1 LQKKNKTAYIKN
13 KIEKQGLEYNLTG
26 DMEG

>member
-1 LQKKNKTAYIKN
+1 MQKKNKTAYMKN
-13 KIEKQGLEYNLTG
+13 KIKKWGLEYNLTG